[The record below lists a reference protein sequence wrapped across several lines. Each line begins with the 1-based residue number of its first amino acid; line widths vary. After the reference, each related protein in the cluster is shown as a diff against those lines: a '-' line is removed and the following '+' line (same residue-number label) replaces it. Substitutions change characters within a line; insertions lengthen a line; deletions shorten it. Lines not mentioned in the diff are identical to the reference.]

1 LNINTTSD
9 ERLKKNIA
17 PAGSALDVIKGI
29 EVVSHDWTD
38 DSKTHVEWGV
48 LAQQV
53 NGFLPSA
60 VTEGSE
66 DVNDKP
72 WMVSKD
78 SFVIPMLKAM
88 QEQQALIEALTAKV
102 EALEAA
108 N

>member
-1 LNINTTSD
+1 MD
-9 ERLKKNIA
+9 A
-17 PAGSALDVIKGI
+17 IKGI

-38 DSKTHVEWGV
+38 ESKTHVEWGV

-53 NGFLPSA
+53 NSFLPSA

-72 WMVSKD
+72 WMVSRD

-88 QEQQALIEALTAKV
+88 QEQQAMIETLQAEVAALKGA
-102 EALEAA
+102 
-108 N
+108 